1 MKVVLL
7 TKYRNLGYPN
17 DVITVAD
24 GFARN
29 YLIPNNIAVYASD
42 SEIKKAAEN
51 EKQSKKKTESL
62 INKAK
67 EVAKELEKNEIT
79 LKTNVDKN
87 DKLFVTINSKTIKD
101 EIYDKYKYE
110 VDDIIITKPL
120 NKLGQEE
127 IKVKLFKDVVAVV
140 KVNIEKK

>member
-17 DVITVAD
+17 DVINVAD

-140 KVNIEKK
+140 KINIEKK

>member
-17 DVITVAD
+17 DVINVAD

>member
-17 DVITVAD
+17 DVINVAD

-29 YLIPNNIAVYASD
+29 FLIPNGIAVHAD
-42 SEIKKAAEN
+42 ESEIKKAAEN

-67 EVAKELEKNEIT
+67 EVAKELEKDEIT

>member
-17 DVITVAD
+17 DVINVAD

-67 EVAKELEKNEIT
+67 EVAKELEKNEII

-140 KVNIEKK
+140 KVNIENK

>member
-17 DVITVAD
+17 DVINVAD

-87 DKLFVTINSKTIKD
+87 DKLFVAINSKTIKD

>member
-17 DVITVAD
+17 DVINVAD

-29 YLIPNNIAVYASD
+29 YLIPNNIAVYAND

-67 EVAKELEKNEIT
+67 EVAKELEKNEII

>member
-17 DVITVAD
+17 DVINVAD

-67 EVAKELEKNEIT
+67 DAAKELEKNEIT

>member
-17 DVITVAD
+17 DIINVAD

-29 YLIPNNIAVYASD
+29 FLIPNGIAVHAD
-42 SEIKKAAEN
+42 KSEIKKAKEN
-51 EKQSKKKTESL
+51 EKQTKIKTEKL
-62 INKAK
+62 IAKAK
-67 EVAKELEKNEIT
+67 EIAMELEKNELV
-79 LKTNVDKN
+79 LKSNVDKN
-87 DKLFVTINSKTIKD
+87 NKLFAPINFKNIKD
-101 EIYDKYKYE
+101 EIFNIYNYTI
-110 VDDIIITKPL
+110 DDVIIAKPL

-127 IKVKLFKDVVAVV
+127 IKVKLYKDVIATV

>member
-17 DVITVAD
+17 DVINVAD

-67 EVAKELEKNEIT
+67 EVAKELEKNEII

>member
-17 DVITVAD
+17 DIINVAD

-29 YLIPNNIAVYASD
+29 FLIPNGIAVHAD
-42 SEIKKAAEN
+42 KSEIKKAKEN
-51 EKQSKKKTESL
+51 EKQTKIKTEKL
-62 INKAK
+62 IAKAK
-67 EVAKELEKNEIT
+67 EIAMELEKNELV
-79 LKTNVDKN
+79 LKSNVDKN
-87 DKLFVTINSKTIKD
+87 NKLFAPINFKTIKD
-101 EIYDKYKYE
+101 EIFNIYNYTI
-110 VDDIIITKPL
+110 DDVIIAKPL

-127 IKVKLFKDVVAVV
+127 IKVKLYKDVIATV

>member
-17 DVITVAD
+17 DVINVAD

-29 YLIPNNIAVYASD
+29 YLIPNGIAVHAD
-42 SEIKKAAEN
+42 ESEIKKAAEN

>member
-67 EVAKELEKNEIT
+67 EVAKELEKNEII

>member
-17 DVITVAD
+17 DIINVAD

-29 YLIPNNIAVYASD
+29 FLIPNGIAVHAD
-42 SEIKKAAEN
+42 ESEIKKAKEN
-51 EKQSKKKTESL
+51 EKQTKIKTEKL
-62 INKAK
+62 IAKAK
-67 EVAKELEKNEIT
+67 EIAMELEKNELV
-79 LKTNVDKN
+79 LKSNVDKN
-87 DKLFVTINSKTIKD
+87 NKLFAPINFKTIKD
-101 EIYDKYKYE
+101 EIFNIYNYTI
-110 VDDIIITKPL
+110 DDVIIAKPL

-127 IKVKLFKDVVAVV
+127 IKVKLYKDVIATV